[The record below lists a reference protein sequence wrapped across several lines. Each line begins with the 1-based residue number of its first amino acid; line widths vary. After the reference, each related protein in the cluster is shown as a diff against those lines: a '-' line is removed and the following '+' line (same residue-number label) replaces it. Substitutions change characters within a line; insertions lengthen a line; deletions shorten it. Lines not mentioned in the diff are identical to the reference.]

1 MKKRLVS
8 YILITVLAFGGMLG
22 ITAVRNNGFINNV
35 HADKTEGL
43 SSIAFTI
50 AKVGTYAYQADGM
63 HDTRDNL
70 SPNKSILD
78 EMNNNNGLVTSISNL
93 QTVYP
98 GNSSGGPGAASDAL
112 KFGSS
117 SAVGTLTLSTQ
128 HVIHKVVIRFATWS
142 ATKNSQLKV
151 NDVAGVAVARQAY
164 DDETFT
170 LSTPSDSITIASLY
184 PSSGDRRL
192 LISRIDLYHYCSI

>member
-63 HDTRDNL
+63 HDTHDNL

>member
-112 KFGSS
+112 KFGGS

>member
-8 YILITVLAFGGMLG
+8 YILITVLAFGGMIG
-22 ITAVRNNGFINNV
+22 ITAVRNNGFIYNG

-43 SSIAFTI
+43 SSITFTI
-50 AKVGTYAYQADGM
+50 AKVGTYVYQADGM
-63 HDTRDNL
+63 HDTRDL
-70 SPNKSILD
+70 LDPNKSILD

-98 GNSSGGPGAASDAL
+98 GNESGGPGAASDAL

-117 SAVGTLTLSTQ
+117 KGVGTLTLSTQ
-128 HVIHKVVIRFATWS
+128 HVIHKVVIRFATWH
-142 ATKNSQLKV
+142 ATNKSQLQV
-151 NDVAGVAVARQAY
+151 NDVVGVAVARQAY

-184 PSSGDRRL
+184 PSSGDRRV